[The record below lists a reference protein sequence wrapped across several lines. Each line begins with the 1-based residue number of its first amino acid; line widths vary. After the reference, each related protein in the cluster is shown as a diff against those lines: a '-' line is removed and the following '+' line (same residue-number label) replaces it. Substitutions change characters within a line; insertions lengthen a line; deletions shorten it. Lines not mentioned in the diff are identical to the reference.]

1 VRPGRYTV
9 MGSSNFFVRD
19 SMGASRINVILGG
32 RLGVK
37 EYVCNLN
44 AGEEIQAESA
54 VTLYPM
60 R

>member
-1 VRPGRYTV
+1 